1 MKIRSIL
8 PVSAALL
15 AAHLAFA
22 AANTWTGKITD
33 SMCDKDHS
41 MMASGGKQPDPKE
54 CTLACVK
61 SGSKFVFVSQD
72 KVYEISNQDLPALK
86 TFAGDKVRLTGEMQP
101 DGKSIKA
108 EKLEAAK

>member
-1 MKIRSIL
+1 MKIKAIFSC
-8 PVSAALL
+8 SAALF
-15 AAHLAFA
+15 AAHLALA
-22 AANTWTGKITD
+22 AGNTWTGKITD

-41 MMASGGKQPDPKE
+41 MMASDGKQPNPKE

-61 SGSKFVFVSQD
+61 SGSKFVFVSQG

-86 TFAGDKVRLTGEMQP
+86 TFAGDTVRLTGEIQP

-108 EKLEAAK
+108 DKLEAAK